1 MSSKRTRPAT
11 RLTEEQIDE
20 VLANYDLECEKL
32 LTRLER
38 GAYRCVEAARAQME
52 ARLHKI
58 PQDVRNVS
66 LQTYYDMHASTAGS
80 ERGRQLPPLAMA
92 SLPDAME

>member
-1 MSSKRTRPAT
+1 MSSKRTRPTT
-11 RLTEEQIDE
+11 RLTEEQIEE
-20 VLANYDLECEKL
+20 VLANYDLES
-32 LTRLER
+32 
-38 GAYRCVEAARAQME
+38 RAQME

>member
-1 MSSKRTRPAT
+1 MRRCLPTTILNVRD
-11 RLTEEQIDE
+11 RLI
-20 VLANYDLECEKL
+20 LGEKL

>member
-1 MSSKRTRPAT
+1 
-11 RLTEEQIDE
+11 
-20 VLANYDLECEKL
+20 
-32 LTRLER
+32 
-38 GAYRCVEAARAQME
+38 ME